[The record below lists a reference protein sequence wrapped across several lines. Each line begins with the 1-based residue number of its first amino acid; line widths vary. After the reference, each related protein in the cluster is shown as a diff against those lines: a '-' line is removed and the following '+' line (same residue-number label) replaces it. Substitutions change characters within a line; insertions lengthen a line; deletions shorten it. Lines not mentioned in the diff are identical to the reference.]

1 MSNYFQIFITLLSL
15 LNPILAIGQFI
26 DMTKGMSKEA
36 KIDIS
41 VVCGLAVIGILGVL
55 LFVGQYLMMGLGIH
69 PYSLRLGGGIIVL
82 ILGIKIILG
91 DSKSSDRATPNN
103 AEINTDKIRVM
114 GVSPLALPMVIGPAS
129 MVLVMIYGQDAT
141 GFIDKLAI
149 LAIIAILAVI
159 ISVTFVLS
167 DKVSAVIGEVGLTII
182 TKSIGLLLT
191 AIAFEMM
198 IAGIKDVIP
207 LLIPHFV
214 S

>member
-41 VVCGLAVIGILGVL
+41 VVCGLAVIGILGIL
-55 LFVGQYLMMGLGIH
+55 LFVGQYLMMGLSIH
-69 PYSLRLGGGIIVL
+69 PYSLRLGGGVIVL

-91 DSKSSDRATPNN
+91 DSKSSDRVTTNN
-103 AEINTDKIRVM
+103 TEINTDKIRVM

-129 MVLVMIYGQDAT
+129 MVLVMIYGQGAA
-141 GFIDKLAI
+141 GIIDKLVI
-149 LAIIAILAVI
+149 LAIIAVIAVI
-159 ISVTFVLS
+159 ISVTFILS
-167 DKVSAVIGEVGLTII
+167 DRVSALVGEVGLAVI

-198 IAGIKDVIP
+198 ISGIKDVIP
-207 LLIPHFV
+207 ILAPHFIE
-214 S
+214 

>member
-103 AEINTDKIRVM
+103 AEINTSKIRVM

-141 GFIDKLAI
+141 GFIDKLVI

-159 ISVTFVLS
+159 ISVTFILS
-167 DKVSAVIGEVGLTII
+167 DRISAFIGEVGLAVI

-207 LLIPHFV
+207 MLIPRFI